1 MPTLNSILN
10 DHGFIGTGV
19 PYFIPDDP
27 NTPAFYL
34 GNPVSAKIAQSS
46 DVKTRKSR
54 RKHDAGAILD
64 SITTPKAPDVTIQ
77 TDTFQPLTWA
87 MAMMGKA
94 VDVTT
99 TVQTVADEPAKA
111 RLSGYHKLA
120 HGDIDP
126 ATVEVKKGGSTIAA
140 AKYTLNTEVVLLQIT
155 DGTAAAEG
163 DDITVSYKTLAL
175 SKVTVDGARVSSFK
189 GALIIDGQNEVTKK
203 RAKLTL
209 PNVSLAVDGELDWFS
224 DDFNSV
230 TMKGTAAVGKNG
242 EAPFTIELYE

>member
-1 MPTLNSILN
+1 M
-10 DHGFIGTGV
+10 
-19 PYFIPDDP
+19 
-27 NTPAFYL
+27 
-34 GNPVSAKIAQSS
+34 
-46 DVKTRKSR
+46 
-54 RKHDAGAILD
+54 
-64 SITTPKAPDVTIQ
+64 
-77 TDTFQPLTWA
+77 
-87 MAMMGKA
+87 
-94 VDVTT
+94 TT

-140 AKYTLNTEVVLLQIT
+140 AKYTLNTEVGLLQIT

-189 GALIIDGQNEVTKK
+189 GALIMK